1 MARLSWCGSS
11 PRRACGFE
19 ANAPR
24 SRPRTAGIRDEVAA
38 GKKGENARR
47 CRRMTGAMGMRLF
60 TEWVLAAGL
69 VFTSAAA
76 NAQVS
81 APYSLTS
88 DIEGPYAGARGSY
101 AAVLPE
107 APPRPADGPRLLP
120 PLEVYT
126 VLREGRFSPLGIPRR
141 RGFVYHIAVIDR
153 GGTTGRLAI
162 DARTG
167 QIVRFV
173 PTSRMGYGTGRTAA
187 AVCRGRRRHRGRR
200 ARSQGSQPERP
211 RRHTPAKPSRLM
223 PSPPPHRYS
232 KRRPRRPN
240 RPSRKPPGRSR
251 RPLRPQ
257 LRPRPPPRSR
267 PSQRRR
273 SRRPR
278 TCRKCRGWIEV
289 GS

>member
-1 MARLSWCGSS
+1 
-11 PRRACGFE
+11 
-19 ANAPR
+19 
-24 SRPRTAGIRDEVAA
+24 
-38 GKKGENARR
+38 
-47 CRRMTGAMGMRLF
+47 MRLF
-60 TEWVLAAGL
+60 TKWVLAAGL

-126 VLREGRFSPLGIPRR
+126 VLREGRFSPLGIPRL

-173 PTSRMGYGTGRTAA
+173 PTSRMGYGPVGPLPPFAAVGGPPRPPRAIPRVATRTPPPPHAGEAQPLDAKPAAAPVQQTAA
-187 AVCRGRRRHRGRR
+187 A
-200 ARSQGSQPERP
+200 
-211 RRHTPAKPSRLM
+211 PAKPAEPQTTGQVAPPAAAPAQAAAPATVEAKPTPQIAPTQDM
-223 PSPPPHRYS
+223 P
-232 KRRPRRPN
+232 KMQ
-240 RPSRKPPGRSR
+240 G
-251 RPLRPQ
+251 LD
-257 LRPRPPPRSR
+257 
-267 PSQRRR
+267 
-273 SRRPR
+273 
-278 TCRKCRGWIEV
+278 
-289 GS
+289 

>member
-1 MARLSWCGSS
+1 MARLSWCESW

-47 CRRMTGAMGMRLF
+47 CRDMTGAMGMRLF
-60 TEWVLAAGL
+60 TGWVLAAGL
-69 VFTSAAA
+69 VFASAAA

-126 VLREGRFSPLGIPRR
+126 VLREGRFSPLGIPRL
-141 RGFVYHIAVIDR
+141 RGFVYTHRRDRSRRHHRQAGDRRPHRADRSLHADIAD
-153 GGTTGRLAI
+153 GLWA
-162 DARTG
+162 
-167 QIVRFV
+167 
-173 PTSRMGYGTGRTAA
+173 GRTAA
-187 AVCRGRRRHRGRR
+187 AVCRGRRATAAAARDPKGRNPN
-200 ARSQGSQPERP
+200 A
-211 RRHTPAKPSRLM
+211 PAATC
-223 PSPPPHRYS
+223 
-232 KRRPRRPN
+232 
-240 RPSRKPPGRSR
+240 
-251 RPLRPQ
+251 
-257 LRPRPPPRSR
+257 
-267 PSQRRR
+267 RR
-273 SRRPR
+273 SPAA
-278 TCRKCRGWIEV
+278 
-289 GS
+289 